1 MANFERLVL
10 GCIEAEV
17 PPQRGAALFCF
28 LLGLL
33 YLSHSA
39 AAFEIGPSFLIRG
52 AGVAMGQ
59 QDLAN
64 RWTFPLP
71 LGTWEL
77 AAGQECSGQKFSS
90 AYCALCVLSGGSWA
104 PCFWGRQGHL
114 PCFPHVG
121 NLFSP
126 APFSWC
132 FSSLRL
138 GPWSNPC
145 FLYVLRRSVRSVDR
159 RRGWPGEWEPNPPTR
174 SRLGV
179 RLAGRVGSNPTDS
192 VLD

>member
-1 MANFERLVL
+1 MSFAGKGGVTTHRASQGTCCLPENAGRTAVVVYSTQTPARMLATQRNTNRNRYTWK
-10 GCIEAEV
+10 IP

-59 QDLAN
+59 QDLAS

-138 GPWSNPC
+138 GPWSNLS
-145 FLYVLRRSVRSVDR
+145 FLYVL
-159 RRGWPGEWEPNPPTR
+159 
-174 SRLGV
+174 
-179 RLAGRVGSNPTDS
+179 
-192 VLD
+192 

>member
-1 MANFERLVL
+1 MTTGHLVSGGNSTWLNDGRSHYLWGGGSWRQVRNFQVR
-10 GCIEAEV
+10 
-17 PPQRGAALFCF
+17 
-28 LLGLL
+28 
-33 YLSHSA
+33 S
-39 AAFEIGPSFLIRG
+39 
-52 AGVAMGQ
+52 
-59 QDLAN
+59 
-64 RWTFPLP
+64 
-71 LGTWEL
+71 
-77 AAGQECSGQKFSS
+77 FSS